1 MTHVKRLGHVWSRT
15 AALAILA
22 ALLAAGVAACGSSN
36 SSGGTSSGGST
47 TAAKASITVGLIT
60 KTDTNPFFVK
70 MKDGA
75 QKAAAQAGV
84 KLITAAGKYDG
95 DNASQVTAINNMISA
110 GAKGILLVPSD
121 TKAIVPTVEKA
132 RKQGIKVITLDTPL
146 DPQSAADALFATDNF
161 AAGKL
166 IGQYAKVAMKGKKP
180 VIAMMDLNPGITV
193 GDLRHNGFLSG
204 FGIPKKSPD
213 IVCTQFTQGDQAK
226 GQAAMENCLQKNPN
240 INLVYSI
247 NEPSGLGAYN
257 AMQKAGKAKGV
268 VLVSVDGGCTG
279 VQGVK
284 DGKIAATSQQYPLK
298 MASQGV
304 QAIVDSVRNSKKVSG
319 YHDTGV
325 NLITAKPMA
334 GVTSKDVQFGQ
345 QNCWG

>member
-1 MTHVKRLGHVWSRT
+1 MKQVTRLGRSGRWTVAFALV
-15 AALAILA
+15 AALV
-22 ALLAAGVAACGSSN
+22 AGLSACGSSDN
-36 SSGGTSSGGST
+36 GSTGTSGSSGE
-47 TAAKASITVGLIT
+47 KITVGLIT

-75 QKAAAQAGV
+75 QKAASQAGV
-84 KLITAAGKYDG
+84 KLMTAAGKYDG
-95 DNASQVTAINNMISA
+95 DNASQVTAINNMITA

-146 DPQSAADALFATDNF
+146 EPQDAADALYATNNF
-161 AAGKL
+161 NAGKL
-166 IGQYAKVAMKGKKP
+166 IGQYAKVAMAGKKP

-204 FGIPKKSPD
+204 FGIPKNSPE

-257 AMQKAGKAKGV
+257 ALQKAGKKAL
-268 VLVSVDGGCTG
+268 LVSVDGGCTG
-279 VQGVK
+279 VQAVK
-284 DGKIAATSQQYPLK
+284 AGKIAATSQQYPLK
-298 MASQGV
+298 MASEGV
-304 QAIVDSVRNSKKVSG
+304 QAVVDAVDNDKKVSG

-325 NLITAKPMA
+325 NLIAQKPEK
-334 GVTSKDVQFGQ
+334 GIPSKDVQFGLDH
-345 QNCWG
+345 CWG

>member
-1 MTHVKRLGHVWSRT
+1 MTHATRCGRARRWAVALGLT
-15 AALAILA
+15 AAM
-22 ALLAAGVAACGSSN
+22 LLVLSACGSSDDN
-36 SSGGTSSGGST
+36 GTSSVGSSGE
-47 TAAKASITVGLIT
+47 KITVGLIT

-84 KLITAAGKYDG
+84 KLMTAAGKYDG

-146 DPQSAADALFATDNF
+146 DPQSAADALYATNNF
-161 AAGKL
+161 NAGKL
-166 IGQYAKVAMKGKKP
+166 IGQYAKVAMQGKKP

-204 FGIPKKSPD
+204 FGLPKKSPE
-213 IVCTQFTQGDQAK
+213 IVCSQFTQGDQAK

-257 AMQKAGKAKGV
+257 ALQKAGKKAL
-268 VLVSVDGGCTG
+268 LVSVDGGCTG
-279 VQGVK
+279 VQAVK
-284 DGKIAATSQQYPLK
+284 AGKIAATSQQYPLK

-304 QAIVDSVRNSKKVSG
+304 QAIVDAVKNDKKVSG

-325 NLITAKPMA
+325 NLIAQKA
-334 GVTSKDVQFGQ
+334 VSGVPSKDVQFGLD
-345 QNCWG
+345 NCWG

>member
-1 MTHVKRLGHVWSRT
+1 MVHMERLGRRGSRT
-15 AALAILA
+15 LAVAAVSALAV
-22 ALLAAGVAACGSSN
+22 AGVAACGSSN
-36 SSGGTSSGGST
+36 KSSSSGSSSGSSKG
-47 TAAKASITVGLIT
+47 SITVGLIT

-75 QKAAAQAGV
+75 QKAASKDGV
-84 KLITAAGKYDG
+84 KLLTAAGKYDG

-121 TKAIVPTVEKA
+121 TKAIVPTVQKA

-146 DPQSAADALFATDNF
+146 EPQSAADALFATNNF
-161 AAGKL
+161 TAGKL

-204 FGIPKKSPD
+204 LGIPKNSPD
-213 IVCTQFTQGDQAK
+213 IVCTQYTAGDQAK

-257 AMQKAGKAKGV
+257 ALQKAGKAKNAL
-268 VLVSVDGGCTG
+268 LVSVDGGCTG

-298 MASQGV
+298 MASEGV
-304 QAIVDSVRNSKKVSG
+304 QAIVDSVRASKAVSG

-334 GVTSKDVQFGQ
+334 GVDSKDVQFGL

>member
-1 MTHVKRLGHVWSRT
+1 MTHAKRLGRASRWT
-15 AALAILA
+15 VALGLA
-22 ALLAAGVAACGSSN
+22 AAMLLALSACGSSYDN
-36 SSGGTSSGGST
+36 GTSSGGSSGE
-47 TAAKASITVGLIT
+47 KITVGLIT

-84 KLITAAGKYDG
+84 KLMTAAGKYDG

-121 TKAIVPTVEKA
+121 TKAIVPTVAKA

-146 DPQSAADALFATDNF
+146 DPQNAADALYATNNF
-161 AAGKL
+161 NAGKL
-166 IGQYAKVAMKGKKP
+166 IGQYAKVAMQGKKP

-204 FGIPKKSPD
+204 FGIPKKSPE
-213 IVCTQFTQGDQAK
+213 IVCSQFTQGDQAK

-257 AMQKAGKAKGV
+257 ALQKAGKKAL
-268 VLVSVDGGCTG
+268 LVSVDGGCTG
-279 VQGVK
+279 VQAVK
-284 DGKIAATSQQYPLK
+284 AGKIAATSQQYPLK

-304 QAIVDSVRNSKKVSG
+304 QAVVDAVKNDKKVSG

-325 NLITAKPMA
+325 NLIAQKSVS
-334 GVTSKDVQFGQ
+334 GVPSKDVQFGLD
-345 QNCWG
+345 NCWG

>member
-1 MTHVKRLGHVWSRT
+1 MSKLERRG
-15 AALAILA
+15 ALWASAVVASLV
-22 ALLAAGVAACGSSN
+22 LLATGVAACGGGNGGS
-36 SSGGTSSGGST
+36 SSGGGGGGNGN
-47 TAAKASITVGLIT
+47 ITVGLIT

-75 QKAAAQAGV
+75 EKAAKQDGV
-84 KLITAAGKYDG
+84 KLMTAAGKYDG
-95 DNASQVTAINNMISA
+95 DNASQVTAINNMIAA

-121 TKAIVPTVEKA
+121 TKAIVPTVQKA
-132 RKQGIKVITLDTPL
+132 RNQGLTVITLDTPL
-146 DPQSAADALFATDNF
+146 EPQNAADALYATNNF
-161 AAGKL
+161 TAGKL
-166 IGQYAKVAMKGKKP
+166 IGQYAKAAMKGKKP

-193 GDLRHNGFLSG
+193 GDLRHNGFLAG
-204 FGIPKKSPD
+204 FGIPKNSPD
-213 IVCTQFTQGDQAK
+213 IVCTQYTQGDQAK

-257 AMQKAGKAKGV
+257 AMQKAGNHAL
-268 VLVSVDGGCTG
+268 LVSVDGGCTG
-279 VQGVK
+279 VQAVK

-298 MASQGV
+298 MASEGV
-304 QAIVDSVRNSKKVSG
+304 NAIVGVVKNGKKVSG

-325 NLITAKPMA
+325 NLITGKPMP
-334 GVTSKDVQFGQ
+334 GVPSKDVQFGL

>member
-1 MTHVKRLGHVWSRT
+1 MMRVERLGHVGSRT
-15 AALAILA
+15 VAFAVAAV
-22 ALLAAGVAACGSSN
+22 LLAAGVSACGSSK
-36 SSGGTSSGGST
+36 SSGGSSSGGSGGG
-47 TAAKASITVGLIT
+47 KGNITVGLIT

-75 QKAAAQAGV
+75 QKAASKAGV
-84 KLITAAGKYDG
+84 KLMTAAGKYDG

-121 TKAIVPTVEKA
+121 TKAIVPTVQKA

-146 DPQSAADALFATDNF
+146 DPQSAADALFATNNF
-161 AAGKL
+161 TAGKL
-166 IGQYAKVAMKGKKP
+166 IGQYAKAAMKGKKP

-204 FGIPKKSPD
+204 LGVPQKSPD
-213 IVCTQFTQGDQAK
+213 IVCTQYTQGDQAK

-257 AMQKAGKAKGV
+257 ALQKAGKAKGV
-268 VLVSVDGGCTG
+268 LLVSVDGGCTG

-298 MASQGV
+298 MASEGV
-304 QAIVDSVRNSKKVSG
+304 QAIVDSVRTSKKVSG

-325 NLITAKPMA
+325 NLITAKPMP
-334 GVTSKDVQFGQ
+334 GVPSKDVQFGQ

>member
-1 MTHVKRLGHVWSRT
+1 MDVKRFGGAGSRL
-15 AALAILA
+15 AALATVA
-22 ALLAAGVAACGSSN
+22 ALLAAVSACGSSKSSST
-36 SSGGTSSGGST
+36 SSGSSGSSGGS
-47 TAAKASITVGLIT
+47 AKLTVGLIT

-70 MKDGA
+70 MKEGA

-84 KLITAAGKYDG
+84 KLLTAAGKYDG

-121 TKAIVPTVEKA
+121 TKAIVPTVAKA

-146 DPQSAADALFATDNF
+146 DPQSAADALYATNNF
-161 AAGKL
+161 DAGKL
-166 IGQYAKVAMKGKKP
+166 IGEYAKDAMKGKKP

-193 GDLRHNGFLSG
+193 GDLRHNGFLAG
-204 FGIPKKSPD
+204 MGLPKSSPD
-213 IVCTQFTQGDQAK
+213 IVCTQYTQGDQAK
-226 GQAAMENCLQKNPN
+226 GQAAMETCLQKNPN

-257 AMQKAGKAKGV
+257 ALQKAGKAKGV

-298 MASQGV
+298 MASEGV
-304 QAIVDSVRNSKKVSG
+304 QAIVDSVRKSATVSG

-325 NLITAKPMA
+325 NLITGKPMD
-334 GVTSKDVQFGQ
+334 GVPSKDVAFGMA
-345 QNCWG
+345 NCWG

>member
-1 MTHVKRLGHVWSRT
+1 MIDGKVLGRVRTRT
-15 AALAILA
+15 AACAVLA
-22 ALLAAGVAACGSSN
+22 ALVPAGVVACGGSSN
-36 SSGGTSSGGST
+36 SSSSGGGGGGG
-47 TAAKASITVGLIT
+47 KITVGLIT

-70 MKDGA
+70 MRDGA
-75 QKAAAQAGV
+75 QKAASQAGV
-84 KLITAAGKYDG
+84 KLMTAAGKYDG

-121 TKAIVPTVEKA
+121 TKAIVPTVQKA

-146 DPQSAADALFATDNF
+146 DPQNAADALFATNNF
-161 AAGKL
+161 TAGKL
-166 IGQYAKVAMKGKKP
+166 IGEYAKAAMKGKKP

-193 GDLRHNGFLSG
+193 GDLRHNGFLAG
-204 FGIPKKSPD
+204 FGIPKNSPD
-213 IVCTQFTQGDQAK
+213 IVCTQYTQGDQAK

-257 AMQKAGKAKGV
+257 ALQKA
-268 VLVSVDGGCTG
+268 
-279 VQGVK
+279 
-284 DGKIAATSQQYPLK
+284 GKIAATSQQYPLK
-298 MASQGV
+298 MASEGV
-304 QAIVDSVRNSKKVSG
+304 QAIVDSVRASKKVSG

-325 NLITAKPMA
+325 NLITAKPES
-334 GVTSKDVQFGQ
+334 GVPSKDVQFGL

>member
-1 MTHVKRLGHVWSRT
+1 MMRVERFGHVGSRT
-15 AALAILA
+15 VAFAVAAT
-22 ALLAAGVAACGSSN
+22 LLAAGVSACGSSK
-36 SSGGTSSGGST
+36 SSGGTTSGGGGGG
-47 TAAKASITVGLIT
+47 KASITVGLIT

-75 QKAAAQAGV
+75 QKAASTAGV
-84 KLITAAGKYDG
+84 KLMTAAGKYDG

-121 TKAIVPTVEKA
+121 TKAIVPTVAKA

-146 DPQSAADALFATDNF
+146 DPQSAADALFATNNF
-161 AAGKL
+161 TAGKL
-166 IGQYAKVAMKGKKP
+166 IGQYAKAAMKGKKP

-204 FGIPKKSPD
+204 LGVPKNSPD
-213 IVCTQFTQGDQAK
+213 IVCTQYTQGDQAK

-257 AMQKAGKAKGV
+257 ALQKAGKAKGV
-268 VLVSVDGGCTG
+268 LLVSVDGGCTG

-298 MASQGV
+298 MASEGV
-304 QAIVDSVRNSKKVSG
+304 QAIVDSVRTSKKVSG

-325 NLITAKPMA
+325 NLITAKPLP
-334 GVTSKDVQFGQ
+334 GVPSKDVQFGQ

>member
-1 MTHVKRLGHVWSRT
+1 MHVKRFGGVGSRM
-15 AALAILA
+15 AAFAVVA
-22 ALLAAGVAACGSSN
+22 VLLAVVSACGSSSTS
-36 SSGGTSSGGST
+36 SSGGGGGNSS
-47 TAAKASITVGLIT
+47 KLTVGLIT

-75 QKAAAQAGV
+75 QKAAAKAGV
-84 KLITAAGKYDG
+84 KLMTAAGKFDG

-121 TKAIVPTVEKA
+121 TKAIVPTVQKA

-146 DPQSAADALFATDNF
+146 EPQSAADALFATNNF
-161 AAGKL
+161 DAGKL
-166 IGQYAKVAMKGKKP
+166 IGEYAKDAMKGKKP

-204 FGIPKKSPD
+204 LGVPKSSPD

-226 GQAAMENCLQKNPN
+226 GQAAMETCLQKNPN

-257 AMQKAGKAKGV
+257 ALQKAGKAKGV

-298 MASQGV
+298 MASEGV

-334 GVTSKDVQFGQ
+334 GVPSKDVQFGL

>member
-1 MTHVKRLGHVWSRT
+1 VGLLSLG
-15 AALAILA
+15 
-22 ALLAAGVAACGSSN
+22 GAACGSSDN
-36 SSGGTSSGGST
+36 SSSSGGGGGSGS
-47 TAAKASITVGLIT
+47 KKEQITIGLIT

-70 MKDGA
+70 MKEGA
-75 QKAAAQAGV
+75 QKAADQSGA
-84 KLITAAGKYDG
+84 KLLTAAGKYDG
-95 DNASQVTAINNMISA
+95 DNASQVTAINNMMAA

-121 TKAIVPTVEKA
+121 TKAIVPTVQKA
-132 RKQGIKVITLDTPL
+132 RNQGVKVITLDTPL
-146 DPQSAADALFATDNF
+146 EPQSAADALFATNNF
-161 AAGKL
+161 NAGKL
-166 IGQYAKVAMKGKKP
+166 IGQYAKAAMKGKKA

-204 FGIPKKSPD
+204 FGIPKNSPE

-226 GQAAMENCLQKNPN
+226 GQTAMENCLQKDPS

-257 AMQKAGKAKGV
+257 ALQKAGKHAL
-268 VLVSVDGGCTG
+268 LVSVDGGCTG

-298 MASQGV
+298 MASEGV
-304 QAIVDSVRNSKKVSG
+304 KAIVDTVKSGTKVSG

-325 NLITAKPMA
+325 NLITAKA
-334 GVTSKDVQFGQ
+334 ESGVPSKDVKFGLA
-345 QNCWG
+345 NCWG

>member
-1 MTHVKRLGHVWSRT
+1 MKQVKRLGRGGRWTVAFALV
-15 AALAILA
+15 AALV
-22 ALLAAGVAACGSSN
+22 AGLSACGSSDDGSTGTSG
-36 SSGGTSSGGST
+36 SSGE
-47 TAAKASITVGLIT
+47 KITVGLIT

-75 QKAAAQAGV
+75 QKAASQAGV
-84 KLITAAGKYDG
+84 KLMTAAGKYDG
-95 DNASQVTAINNMISA
+95 DNASQVTAINNMITA

-146 DPQSAADALFATDNF
+146 EPQDAADALYATNNF
-161 AAGKL
+161 NAGKL
-166 IGQYAKVAMKGKKP
+166 IGQYAKVAMAGKKP

-204 FGIPKKSPD
+204 FGIPKKSPE

-257 AMQKAGKAKGV
+257 AMQKAGKKAL
-268 VLVSVDGGCTG
+268 LVSVDGGCTG
-279 VQGVK
+279 VQAVK
-284 DGKIAATSQQYPLK
+284 AGKIAATSQQYPLK
-298 MASQGV
+298 MASEGV
-304 QAIVDSVRNSKKVSG
+304 QAIVDAVNNDKKVAG

-325 NLITAKPMA
+325 NLIAQKPVE
-334 GVTSKDVQFGQ
+334 GITSKDVQFGLD
-345 QNCWG
+345 NCWG